1 MSPEPSATSTPTPIL
16 LYQKGDIRRTLAG
29 GGPRRQSMAGF
40 DEKFTDI
47 IDYILRITHE
57 IWEEKG
63 FGRIY
68 DYYGYNCPVH
78 TTEGTIY
85 GREAVMAGTV
95 ATLAAFPDRRLYGDE
110 VIWAGDDVNGFYT
123 SHRLTHMGRN
133 TGYSSFGPP
142 TGRQVRYTA
151 IADCV
156 VRENVIVEE
165 WLARDNVMLV
175 RQLGFEPLALAREM
189 AAQEAA
195 AGIRFEHPGEVERV
209 LGQGTPVELPP
220 PPTEFEIEDFMR
232 RILHQIWNWRLLNV
246 VDTAFAPSYSGQ
258 FPSGRSLYGRG
269 DYQAFVLAMLAA
281 FPDAALTVDHFC
293 ALADGPDAYRT
304 ATRWTLQGSHLGPGV
319 YGAPTGKRI
328 RLMGMSHHL
337 LHAGRIVREWTV
349 FDEFALMKRLFA
361 PD

>member
-63 FGRIY
+63 IGRIY

-175 RQLGFEPLALAREM
+175 RQLGFE
-189 AAQEAA
+189 
-195 AGIRFEHPGEVERV
+195 
-209 LGQGTPVELPP
+209 
-220 PPTEFEIEDFMR
+220 
-232 RILHQIWNWRLLNV
+232 QI
-246 VDTAFAPSYSGQ
+246 
-258 FPSGRSLYGRG
+258 GR
-269 DYQAFVLAMLAA
+269 AHV
-281 FPDAALTVDHFC
+281 
-293 ALADGPDAYRT
+293 
-304 ATRWTLQGSHLGPGV
+304 
-319 YGAPTGKRI
+319 
-328 RLMGMSHHL
+328 
-337 LHAGRIVREWTV
+337 
-349 FDEFALMKRLFA
+349 
-361 PD
+361 